1 MFFLLLPLFIFAD
14 RKYKC
19 VKPVNKGDD
28 DRSFLTLTTRGHLTA
43 TRAHLLSR
51 PFNIWMPNWLGG
63 WTSMEF
69 DTGPIDARR
78 LGVIELCPRANSEY
92 RSTPVRPTAPPVFP
106 ATTGGTWLSHT
117 TVRPSCWRWALTGH
131 RAQDEASR
139 QDVESFLRKASEC
152 LWPELRWRLVPKFF
166 FV

>member
-1 MFFLLLPLFIFAD
+1 MLLQNLHGQVILVNLVVKLYHYMFLLPLFIFAD

-63 WTSMEF
+63 W
-69 DTGPIDARR
+69 
-78 LGVIELCPRANSEY
+78 
-92 RSTPVRPTAPPVFP
+92 
-106 ATTGGTWLSHT
+106 
-117 TVRPSCWRWALTGH
+117 
-131 RAQDEASR
+131 
-139 QDVESFLRKASEC
+139 LR
-152 LWPELRWRLVPKFF
+152 
-166 FV
+166 